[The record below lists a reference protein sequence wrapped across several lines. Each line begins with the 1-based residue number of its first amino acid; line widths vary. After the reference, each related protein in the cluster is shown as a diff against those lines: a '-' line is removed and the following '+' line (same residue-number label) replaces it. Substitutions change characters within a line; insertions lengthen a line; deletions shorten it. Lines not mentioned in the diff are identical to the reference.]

1 MVENNITEPTLKGG
15 LMTLLLKLEKSHLSN
30 FRVEGMALSEPPSKG
45 LYIVRCV
52 NKDGA
57 VTTLKKLN

>member
-1 MVENNITEPTLKGG
+1 
-15 LMTLLLKLEKSHLSN
+15 MTLLLKLKKSHLSN